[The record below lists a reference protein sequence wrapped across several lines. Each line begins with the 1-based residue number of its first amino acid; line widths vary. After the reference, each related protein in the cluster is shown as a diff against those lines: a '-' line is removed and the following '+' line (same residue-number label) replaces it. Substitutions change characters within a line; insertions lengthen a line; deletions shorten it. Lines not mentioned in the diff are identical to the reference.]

1 MPKNLYT
8 YENVMHILQIEER
21 KGRLNKGTYSAES
34 GIPELSKQ
42 LKELRAAIKVSSRLE
57 ANEKK
62 LVLSQFQHKYK
73 ELTGKEHDRITKDI
87 VDRKFSISISPK
99 TIKGKTAYVS
109 DNCPTTIISKII
121 AQELQRGYKIK
132 PQNRDHIIEQLL
144 RLLDGSIEKIVIR
157 ADVQDFFESIPQET
171 LLRQLSVDGNISTT
185 SFKHL
190 RAFMHHYDESLRKS
204 NQEVRGIPRGLPF
217 SSYLAEVYMMHIDA
231 KIREI
236 PGVYYY
242 KRYVDDIVIV
252 ANPDNGT
259 TMEYWQCLEECF
271 AGSGLTLHQE
281 KEKKYAATWG
291 SDTSLATF
299 VYLGYMFLFNKGKLQ
314 LRLSPRRYQ
323 KYKILLNAI
332 FDIYAQ
338 CSHYR
343 TCKVDK
349 DPSKK
354 RMDALHQLFLRLRV
368 LTGNGLLSGRKNYV
382 ASGVYYSNK
391 YITTT
396 QQLRDLDALLTELVD
411 TRFNPP
417 QNLFGYSAEN
427 SYDENVTRI
436 REQLKEFSFVR
447 SFQNKELMR
456 NPKYNL
462 IQTQLQG
469 IYLKHVDE

>member
-8 YENVMHILQIEER
+8 YENVMHILQAEER
-21 KGRLNKGTYSAES
+21 KGRLKEGTYSADS
-34 GIPELSKQ
+34 GIHALSKQ
-42 LKELRAAIKVSSRLE
+42 LKELRLSIKRSSCTDAAEQKLE
-57 ANEKK
+57 
-62 LVLSQFQHKYK
+62 LLQLQQKYK
-73 ELTGKEHDRITKDI
+73 DLTNKEQDRITKEI

-99 TIKGKTAYVS
+99 SIKGKIAYVS
-109 DNCPTTIISKII
+109 ENSPTTIICKII

-132 PQNRDHIIEQLL
+132 PQNRDHIIEQL
-144 RLLDGSIEKIVIR
+144 RGLLDGSMEKIVIR
-157 ADVQDFFESIPQET
+157 ADVQEFFESIPQEAF
-171 LLRQLSVDGNISTT
+171 LRQLAVDGNISTT
-185 SFKHL
+185 SFKYL
-190 RAFMHHYDESLRKS
+190 RAVIHHYNESLRHLG
-204 NQEVRGIPRGLPF
+204 QEVRGVPRGLSF
-217 SSYLAEVYMMHIDA
+217 SSYLAEVYMMQIDA

-252 ANPDNGT
+252 ANPNQGT
-259 TMEYWQCLEECF
+259 ATEYWLRLEECF
-271 AGSGLTLHQE
+271 VDSGLTLHQE
-281 KEKKYAATWG
+281 KEKKYIATWG
-291 SDTSLATF
+291 NDTSLATF
-299 VYLGYMFLFNKGKLQ
+299 VYLGYMFLYNKGKLQ

-332 FDIYAQ
+332 FDIYAK

-343 TCKVDK
+343 TWKVDK

-354 RMDALHQLFLRLRV
+354 RMDALHLLFLRLRV

-382 ASGVYYSNK
+382 ASGVYYSNM

-396 QQLRDLDALLTELVD
+396 RQLKDLDNLLVELVD

-417 QNLFGYSAEN
+417 KNLFGYSAEN
-427 SYDENVTRI
+427 TYDENVTRI
-436 REQLKEFSFVR
+436 REQLKEFSFVK

-456 NPKYNL
+456 NHKYNS